1 MSAEILVIRLLHI
14 IPGVVW
20 AGSAVLVA
28 LVIVPRLKGG
38 TMSDLGAF
46 VNVAGGTALVM
57 NITGTITILFGL
69 ALTFRTEGFAVLF
82 STGWGWAI
90 GIGIVLSVLGLGTSG
105 ALKSSLG
112 RLAKS
117 ISGSSEMAMI
127 SGGNDSLVSRVSLLA
142 YLNAVLVIIAVGT
155 MAAARF
161 V

>member
-1 MSAEILVIRLLHI
+1 MNAEIIVIRLLHI
-14 IPGVVW
+14 VPGVVW
-20 AGSAVLVA
+20 AGTAVLVA

-38 TMSDLGAF
+38 TLSDLGGF
-46 VNVAGGTALVM
+46 VDVAGGAALVM
-57 NITGTITILFGL
+57 NITGTLTILFGL
-69 ALTFRTEGFAVLF
+69 VLTFRTDGFSVLF
-82 STGWGWAI
+82 SSGWGWAI

-117 ISGSSEMAMI
+117 MSGSSEMTMI
-127 SGGNDSLVSRVSLLA
+127 SGGNDSLVNRVSLIA
-142 YLNAVLVIIAVGT
+142 YLNAVLVVIAVCT